1 MTNKIV
7 DGRLKL
13 GKQLYIFAWI
23 FEGCAVLIGLA
34 IALMQGYAS
43 FEEMAK
49 YNTNSSFFTN
59 ANIFIA
65 AMPFLMVALVEI
77 TKIPFVGAF
86 YQAKNIFWK
95 FIFGFTICFMAFIT
109 FESAANGFER
119 NFHALIFG
127 INDYKRN
134 LSATEERISN
144 LSEQR
149 ERLSKLSSEDIEDE
163 FRKKYSMLSDARSID
178 SKAVSARKFELRAT
192 IETETLANLRDE
204 IKEKSDRRKELQV
217 EKAKSVSEANKY
229 FQTLLGESEK
239 TSSLQ
244 IRNLQAT
251 LQRKVLAFET
261 LTSRSYKEIES
272 AGIFSKSNVRTDW
285 EARLKTKEAEISD
298 LEADIRTFDRTSYQK
313 RQRITFVNALSGID
327 DQYDPQIAKVVKE
340 RNQLNTELTRS
351 IGTKEKD
358 IQDRVNQ
365 LNVEL
370 ASVEARFDKQQ
381 EEIKEQKDEAL
392 IRFSS
397 NSSRIDAI
405 ETDLDVLNATR
416 LDLRKEIN
424 VRVGNNQVYRMAQQW
439 FGKEQAADIERRE
452 VTLIAGIWFGS
463 LAVLIALTGIMLAL
477 ASYVLSDQSEKV
489 EGSQKYRLNLMLGR
503 LIQSI
508 RRYFLVKRRT
518 QKLPIIKEVPREI
531 IREVEVSRVITVEKP
546 VEVKVREVVHVP
558 FYTNDKTLL
567 DLSGKGSLDISSN
580 KNVDEEN
587 KKPSTDDKKQE

>member
-239 TSSLQ
+239 NSSLQ

-285 EARLKTKEAEISD
+285 EARLKNKEAEISD

-489 EGSQKYRLNLMLGR
+489 KGSQKYRLNLMLGR

-508 RRYFLVKRRT
+508 RRYFLAKRRT

-580 KNVDEEN
+580 KNVDEAN